1 MIDTGELRKG
11 LIIEHEGALQRIVEY
26 QHVKQGRGSAIV
38 RLTMKNLRTGSNTT
52 QTFQSGSKFPVVRLE
67 RQRVQYLYPEDERY
81 VFMDLD
87 SFEQMELSRES
98 LGDAL
103 NWIREQDTLDLL
115 TYNGEA
121 IDVEIPITVELRISR
136 SDPGI
141 KGDTATGG
149 TKPATLETGVTV
161 NVPLFV
167 NEGEVI
173 KVDTRTGQYL
183 ERVS

>member
-1 MIDTGELRKG
+1 MIDTGDLRKG
-11 LIIEHEGALQRIVEY
+11 LIIEHEGALQRIVDY

-52 QTFQSGSKFPVVRLE
+52 QTFQAGSKFPVVRLE
-67 RQRVQYLYPEDERY
+67 RQRVQYLYPEDERF

-87 SFEQMELSRES
+87 SFEQFELNRET
-98 LGDAL
+98 LGDTL
-103 NWIREQDTLDLL
+103 NWIKEQDTLDLL
-115 TYNGEA
+115 TYNGEP
-121 IDVEIPITVELRISR
+121 IDIEIPITVELRITQ

-167 NEGEVI
+167 NEGEII

>member
-1 MIDTGELRKG
+1 MIDTGDLRKG
-11 LIIEHEGALQRIVEY
+11 LIIEHEGALQRIVDY

-52 QTFQSGSKFPVVRLE
+52 QTFQAGSKFPVVRLE

-87 SFEQMELSRES
+87 SFEQFELNRET
-98 LGDAL
+98 LGDTL
-103 NWIREQDTLDLL
+103 NWIKEQDTLDLL
-115 TYNGEA
+115 TYNGEP
-121 IDVEIPITVELRISR
+121 IDIEIPITVELRITQ